1 MLFDRIRAA
10 LAGSLPKADT
20 AAEPE
25 EEGSPVEIACAALL
39 AEAAGMD
46 EQFDP
51 VERSTILTLLQRRFE
66 LDGPAAERLLE
77 QGKAAGDEAS
87 SYYRFTRAINDS
99 WDDEARTELIYLL
112 WSVVCADGRI
122 DPYED
127 MLVRRVAGLLHV
139 PDRARG
145 EARRRAVASLPD
157 HSKPTEDCP

>member
-10 LAGSLPKADT
+10 LAGSVPAADSP
-20 AAEPE
+20 AEPAAA
-25 EEGSPVEIACAALL
+25 SPVEVACAALL

-46 EQFDP
+46 ERFDP
-51 VERSTILTLLQRRFE
+51 VERRTILTLLERRFRI
-66 LDGPAAERLLE
+66 DAPAAERLLE
-77 QGKAAGDEAS
+77 QGQAASEEAS

-139 PDRARG
+139 SDRARG
-145 EARRRAVASLPD
+145 EARRRAVASLAEP
-157 HSKPTEDCP
+157 SQPTEDSP